1 MTASLADEPSPR
13 LLERYLTLAWESGAR
28 PAILLLKADLEADP
42 ERVAQELA
50 EVAGDVPIAVVSTRA
65 GLGLDRVRS
74 LLAPGTTGALVG
86 PSGVGKSTLVNRLVG
101 EELLDTGEVAEDGSG
116 RHTTTR
122 RQLVVVPG
130 AGVIVDNPG
139 IRELHLWLA
148 DEGLDEAFADIVE
161 LASRCRFADCRHETE
176 PGCAVQEALASGEL
190 SRERWESYRE
200 LQRELAE
207 LEERLA
213 RRVRCP
219 APRPNPGA
227 GTPEGDRGAPVAA
240 PGGVGGVNSQSAA
253 ASSWSSPSGIRDSEP
268 SCVFESA
275 TVSGSI
281 VPSTR
286 LYVCPSITAAV
297 IAPSYDRASSRA
309 CVDVFTSATPSG
321 EPFCASISTTRYA
334 PAAREPESVDRAYSW
349 PSPPLTSTSAM
360 PSRLAAED
368 PMFLISTKPAE
379 SAPTWS

>member
-1 MTASLADEPSPR
+1 MSSGEQQALATLGWDESWEAAFAEHRPDGLAPARVSAPHRGGAYDVLTESGEVRARLPGRTRRSSWTSEVPVVGDWVALDLEGDAPTIEAVLPRRTKLSRRAAHDPGADVAREQVVAANVDTVFVTASLADEPSPR

-148 DEGLDEAFADIVE
+148 DEGLDEAFADIVD

-213 RRVRCP
+213 RRVRSRARRRKP
-219 APRPNPGA
+219 DA
-227 GTPEGDRGAPVAA
+227 GTP
-240 PGGVGGVNSQSAA
+240 
-253 ASSWSSPSGIRDSEP
+253 
-268 SCVFESA
+268 
-275 TVSGSI
+275 
-281 VPSTR
+281 
-286 LYVCPSITAAV
+286 
-297 IAPSYDRASSRA
+297 
-309 CVDVFTSATPSG
+309 
-321 EPFCASISTTRYA
+321 
-334 PAAREPESVDRAYSW
+334 
-349 PSPPLTSTSAM
+349 
-360 PSRLAAED
+360 
-368 PMFLISTKPAE
+368 
-379 SAPTWS
+379 

>member
-1 MTASLADEPSPR
+1 VSSGPQRTLATLGWDGGWEAAFAEHRRDGLAPARVSAPHRGGAYDVLTDAGEVRARLPGRTRRSSPDEIPVVGDWVALDLEDDAPTIEAVLPRRTKLSRRAAHDPGADVAREQVVAANVDTVFVTASLADEPSPR

-28 PAILLLKADLEADP
+28 PAILLLKADLEPDP
-42 ERVAQELA
+42 ERVADELA

-86 PSGVGKSTLVNRLVG
+86 PSGVGKSTLVNALVG
-101 EELLDTGEVAEDGSG
+101 EDLLDTGEVAEDGSG

-161 LASRCRFADCRHETE
+161 LASQCRFADCNHETE
-176 PGCAVQEALASGEL
+176 PGCAVQAALASGEL

-207 LEERLA
+207 LEDRLA
-213 RRVRCP
+213 RRVRSRARRRKP
-219 APRPNPGA
+219 DA
-227 GTPEGDRGAPVAA
+227 GTP
-240 PGGVGGVNSQSAA
+240 
-253 ASSWSSPSGIRDSEP
+253 
-268 SCVFESA
+268 
-275 TVSGSI
+275 
-281 VPSTR
+281 
-286 LYVCPSITAAV
+286 
-297 IAPSYDRASSRA
+297 
-309 CVDVFTSATPSG
+309 
-321 EPFCASISTTRYA
+321 
-334 PAAREPESVDRAYSW
+334 
-349 PSPPLTSTSAM
+349 
-360 PSRLAAED
+360 
-368 PMFLISTKPAE
+368 
-379 SAPTWS
+379 